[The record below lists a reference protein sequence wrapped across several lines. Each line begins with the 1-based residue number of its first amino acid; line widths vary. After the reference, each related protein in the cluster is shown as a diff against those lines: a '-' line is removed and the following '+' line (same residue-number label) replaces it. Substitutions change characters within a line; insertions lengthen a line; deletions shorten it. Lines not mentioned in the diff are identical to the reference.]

1 MSRNVSI
8 RLDDE
13 ILKDLKELNLSL
25 SETVRKALLEEIK
38 KKRRDE
44 MKKVN
49 YRSQQNEI
57 PEIKKMLIFIQRPFV
72 KQEMRGSVLK
82 YLMDASSFFKLL
94 LSPTIDSR
102 YGHEEFYVFGIP
114 CNLPDLCFQ
123 WNNLFLI
130 EFHGGVKWIDRKG
143 VLIV

>member
-44 MKKVN
+44 MKKN
-49 YRSQQNEI
+49 LDMARE
-57 PEIKKMLIFIQRPFV
+57 L
-72 KQEMRGSVLK
+72 LK
-82 YLMDASSFFKLL
+82 SEDV
-94 LSPTIDSR
+94 D
-102 YGHEEFYVFGIP
+102 FYTKAVRETR
-114 CNLPDLCFQ
+114 D
-123 WNNLFLI
+123 
-130 EFHGGVKWIDRKG
+130 ER
-143 VLIV
+143 